1 MKKIILFILIST
13 FIVLGIWLYTSPF
26 IKNESTGLY
35 ELETSIIIN
44 APKEKVFAYLGNSSN
59 ASEWSSFVHH
69 ITPTDPLEDGKVG
82 SVRRCF
88 KEEDESGI
96 WWDELTTQVQTTP
109 LMYRELSLYNLNYF
123 PMTTSDLFTRQI
135 YKSIHN
141 NQTELTFGLYKE
153 IDKTNIW
160 DIIKMKFSGRTISD
174 IFEKNLDNIKT
185 LNEK

>member
-109 LMYRELSLYNLNYF
+109 LMYRELSLYNLNNF

-135 YKSIHN
+135 YESIQN
-141 NQTELTFGLYKE
+141 NQTKLTFGLYKD

-174 IFEKNLDNIKT
+174 IFEKNLQNIKT
-185 LNEK
+185 INEK